1 MSISIE
7 RRLLLPRWSIHAV
20 PPLKVNG
27 QPERASDSNSEKARM
42 VFSINVLSNDGC
54 SVAILLIH
62 STERL
67 SGCIISVYYLVL
79 FCSVKYVFY
88 LIFTASS
95 GGITKK
101 FCFVYSADVYNV
113 TIKTE

>member
-1 MSISIE
+1 M
-7 RRLLLPRWSIHAV
+7 
-20 PPLKVNG
+20 NG
-27 QPERASDSNSEKARM
+27 QPERASDSNNEKARM

-67 SGCIISVYYLVL
+67 SGCIMLVYYIVL
-79 FCSVKYVFY
+79 FCCVKYVFY
-88 LIFTASS
+88 FIFTTSS

-101 FCFVYSADVYNV
+101 LGLVYSAEINHV
-113 TIKTE
+113 TIKTK